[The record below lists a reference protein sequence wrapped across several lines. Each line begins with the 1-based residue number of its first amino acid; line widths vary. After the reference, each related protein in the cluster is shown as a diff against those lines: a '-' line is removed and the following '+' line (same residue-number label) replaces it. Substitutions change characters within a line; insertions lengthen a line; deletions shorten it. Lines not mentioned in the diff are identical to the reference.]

1 MLILDT
7 IGGAIV
13 PVRAI
18 PYVTGDAI
26 TPREIAAAIAD
37 GREAPEQRVFETW
50 LAPGYVDGVGGL
62 HPMQYGDLQDCA
74 DAVNRLWAAKA
85 APTDL
90 VGALPRG
97 VYIPI
102 EKLRGIVDE
111 TNLIRGVAPPLG
123 NGLAAIV
130 INKNP
135 RVRPSV
141 AAMILDGFEP
151 VLRRRRRRVSTRAT
165 IAPKRLSARDEDR
178 LEVQSIGRRLW
189 AGNERLTISAA
200 LERRELRAYRGVWID
215 NTLRSWLSQ
224 VDPRRPESKP
234 GCRHRKPPN

>member
-26 TPREIAAAIAD
+26 TPREVAVAIAD

-50 LAPGYVDGVGGL
+50 LAPGYVDAAGDL
-62 HPMQYGDLQDCA
+62 HPMQYGDLQGCA
-74 DAVNRLWAAKA
+74 DAVNRLWEASA
-85 APTDL
+85 APTDQ

-97 VYIPI
+97 VYIPF

-111 TNLIRGVAPPLG
+111 TNLIRGAAPLG
-123 NGLAAIV
+123 NGHAAII
-130 INKNP
+130 INRNP

-141 AAMILDGFEP
+141 VEMILDGFEP

-165 IAPKRLSARDEDR
+165 VAPKPLRPQDEDR
-178 LEVQSIGRRLW
+178 LEVQSIGRCLW
-189 AGNERLTISAA
+189 AGNERMSISGA
-200 LERRELRAYRGVWID
+200 LKRRELAAYVRVWAE
-215 NTLRSWLSQ
+215 NTLRGWLSQ
-224 VDPRRPESKP
+224 VDPRRAESKP
-234 GCRHRKPPN
+234 GRRHRKPAD